1 LKEIEDSL
9 EDHREHQGSAENPQ
23 KTLLEKLEDAPAT
36 IPALTEANLAL
47 EKRIDASKADIGD
60 MQLLLEDAEAAS
72 KRWESEAKS
81 RSKDIDELEKEIETE
96 RDNARKLKLT
106 LGSKIKELE
115 LQVEMGGPGGGAS
128 AADLKQLQEEL
139 TRIRQELSD
148 ARDVKTSAERSLQA
162 VANERDQYKQQFEQ
176 ADTKA
181 SKYLKDVRKLQNDY
195 DEAFERGGT
204 AQAAR
209 EILQKKNEEYLKEIN
224 DLKNQLVNAQ
234 IRGGVKLDLDSLQK
248 DNVRLKDE
256 VTSLGRKLRIQ
267 EIEQNDLKPRIDD
280 LTYQLEQEKLVS
292 AKYNAQLK
300 DKEKMLMERELA
312 NARLIQTLTDTNVN
326 EKKEL
331 LTNLQ
336 EFKEKNDELTRK
348 NATLNEEYDD
358 LLNRFTKLKRGG
370 T

>member
-1 LKEIEDSL
+1 
-9 EDHREHQGSAENPQ
+9 
-23 KTLLEKLEDAPAT
+23 
-36 IPALTEANLAL
+36 
-47 EKRIDASKADIGD
+47 
-60 MQLLLEDAEAAS
+60 
-72 KRWESEAKS
+72 
-81 RSKDIDELEKEIETE
+81 
-96 RDNARKLKLT
+96 
-106 LGSKIKELE
+106 
-115 LQVEMGGPGGGAS
+115 
-128 AADLKQLQEEL
+128 
-139 TRIRQELSD
+139 
-148 ARDVKTSAERSLQA
+148 
-162 VANERDQYKQQFEQ
+162 
-176 ADTKA
+176 
-181 SKYLKDVRKLQNDY
+181 LQNDY